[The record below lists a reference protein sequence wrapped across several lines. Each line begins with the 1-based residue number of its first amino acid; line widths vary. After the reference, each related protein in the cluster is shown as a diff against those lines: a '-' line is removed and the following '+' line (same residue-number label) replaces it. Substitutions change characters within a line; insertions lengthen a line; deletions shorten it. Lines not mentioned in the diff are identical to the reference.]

1 MRSALSLSAADR
13 RWIDFLT
20 QTIYETWDDAHPG
33 QPKTHGYLG
42 SEEFIR
48 LQFEEYLLALLS
60 STKYHNE
67 FATRDAPGSP
77 KPSTAKSPAMQT
89 QAMDIEGDP
98 ALDFNLEF
106 LERWRQTPNYALF
119 DQLTSDAL
127 LFSIVEPRHPCA
139 GGLGFEDIQR
149 RLTQQVADLHLD
161 DRVREGREALNKHFT
176 TGQKK
181 VATAFNS
188 FWSDIDAMR
197 KRNEE
202 KSKSQQASVELDE
215 ISEKEAGDNT
225 SKNGATAASSTPAS
239 PRPSISSNR
248 SAVASNPNSW
258 SAALASRKPPA
269 VDLTHA
275 QASVAA
281 AGQRASAYF
290 SSWGSWAT
298 ERRKE
303 WQQGKQGSQNNSAVQ
318 SPAATPRGS
327 ISTNINSSTNTNTSA
342 DTNNTSVKNN
352 DAGESADENFAPPM
366 PSRTNSD
373 GLTLLGRSDSAR
385 KKRLSGVLKRS
396 DTHNGGGTE

>member
-1 MRSALSLSAADR
+1 
-13 RWIDFLT
+13 
-20 QTIYETWDDAHPG
+20 
-33 QPKTHGYLG
+33 
-42 SEEFIR
+42 
-48 LQFEEYLLALLS
+48 
-60 STKYHNE
+60 
-67 FATRDAPGSP
+67 
-77 KPSTAKSPAMQT
+77 MQT

-149 RLTQQVADLHLD
+149 RLAQQVADLHLD
-161 DRVREGREALNKHFT
+161 ERVREGREALNKHFT

-202 KSKSQQASVELDE
+202 RSKSQQAPVELDE
-215 ISEKEAGDNT
+215 ISEKEAGNNT
-225 SKNGATAASSTPAS
+225 SNKNDTTTIASTPTS
-239 PRPSISSNR
+239 PRPSMSSNR
-248 SAVASNPNSW
+248 SAATSNSNPNSW
-258 SAALASRKPPA
+258 AATLASRKPPA
-269 VDLTHA
+269 VDLTQA
-275 QASVAA
+275 QASVTA

-290 SSWGSWAT
+290 SSWGSWAS

-327 ISTNINSSTNTNTSA
+327 MSINPNTDITTNTNTS
-342 DTNNTSVKNN
+342 VKNS
-352 DAGESADENFAPPM
+352 GADENIAPPM

-373 GLTLLGRSDSAR
+373 GLALLDRSESTR
-385 KKRLSGVLKRS
+385 KKRWSSVLKRS
-396 DTHNGGGTE
+396 DTHDGGAEWLNELSNLP